1 MQIYPRILHGYQMNL
16 KGLARNV
23 IMLGLVSFFSDLSTE
38 MITPVLPLFLV
49 GVLGAS
55 YVLVGLIEG
64 SADFLIGMLKFISG
78 WYSDKMGRRK
88 PFIVLGYLSGAFV
101 KPMLGLAQAPL
112 HYMGLR
118 LAERAGKGIRGTPR
132 DALIVDSVDKSVLGR
147 AFGFRSMMDTS
158 GAIAGAV
165 SSLVLVAVL
174 VGEPSSVY
182 RTMFVISALPAFIS
196 GALALVV
203 VKEVKRTLKVNKK
216 SFFAG
221 LKSFDGKLKFFI
233 FTVGVFSLG
242 NFTLAFFILRAKA
255 LGIPD
260 SQTVLLFLLF
270 NIVYAAAAIPFGE
283 LSDKIGRR
291 KVVSLGFA
299 IFSLACLGFAFSA
312 DIVQI
317 AVSFAVYGLFMGV
330 FGGVPQAYVSEIAV
344 QEYKATALGVQA
356 TVSAVLTLASS
367 VIGGFLWDSF
377 GASAVFGYGATMGL
391 VALVLFGLGSR
402 FRN

>member
-1 MQIYPRILHGYQMNL
+1 MNV

-23 IMLGLVSFFSDLSTE
+23 IVLGLVSFFSDLSTE

-55 YVLVGLIEG
+55 YILVGLIEG
-64 SADFLIGMLKFISG
+64 SADFLIGMLKFVSG
-78 WYSDKMGRRK
+78 WDSDKMERRK
-88 PFIVLGYLSGAFV
+88 PFIVLGYLSGALV
-101 KPMLGLAQAPL
+101 KPLISLAQAPL

-147 AFGFRSMMDTS
+147 AFGFRSMMDTL
-158 GAIAGAV
+158 GAVAGAV

-182 RTMFVISALPAFIS
+182 RTMFVISALPAFVS
-196 GALALVV
+196 GVLALIV
-203 VKEVKRTLKVNKK
+203 VKEVKRTVQINKK

-221 LKSFDGKLKFFI
+221 LKSFNGKLKFFI
-233 FTVGVFSLG
+233 LTIGVFSLG
-242 NFTLAFFILRAKA
+242 NFTLAFFILRAKS
-255 LGIPD
+255 LGVPD
-260 SQTVLLFLLF
+260 NQTVLLFLLF
-270 NIVYAAAAIPFGE
+270 NIVYAVAAIPFGE
-283 LSDKIGRR
+283 LSDRIGRR
-291 KVVSLGFA
+291 KVVAMGFA
-299 IFSLACLGFAFSA
+299 MFSIVCFGFAVSA

-344 QEYKATALGVQA
+344 QEYKATALGVHA

-367 VIGGFLWDSF
+367 IIGGFLWDSF
-377 GASAVFGYGATMGL
+377 GAFAAFGYGAAMGL
-391 VALVLFGLGSR
+391 IALVIFSVGNRSVR
-402 FRN
+402 

>member
-1 MQIYPRILHGYQMNL
+1 MNA

-23 IMLGLVSFFSDLSTE
+23 IVLGLVSFFSDLSTE

-55 YVLVGLIEG
+55 YILVGLIEG
-64 SADFLIGMLKFISG
+64 SADFLIGMLKFVSG

-88 PFIVLGYLSGAFV
+88 PFIVLGYFSGAFV
-101 KPMLGLAQAPL
+101 KPMIALAQAPL

-147 AFGFRSMMDTS
+147 AFGFRSMMDTTGAVA
-158 GAIAGAV
+158 GAI
-165 SSLVLVAVL
+165 SSLVLIAVL

-182 RTMFVISALPAFIS
+182 RTMFMISAIPAFVS
-196 GALALVV
+196 GALALFVA
-203 VKEVKRTLKVNKK
+203 KEVRRTIQVNKK

-221 LKSFDGKLKFFI
+221 LKSFNGRLKFFI

-242 NFTLAFFILRAKA
+242 NFTLAFFILRAKS

-270 NIVYAAAAIPFGE
+270 NIVYAVAAIPFGE
-283 LSDKIGRR
+283 LSDRIGRR
-291 KVVSLGFA
+291 KVVTLGFA
-299 IFSLACLGFAFSA
+299 IFSFVCLGFVLSA
-312 DIVQI
+312 NIIQI
-317 AVSFAVYGLFMGV
+317 AISFAVYGLFMGV

-344 QEYKATALGVQA
+344 QEYKATALGVHA
-356 TVSAVLTLASS
+356 TVSATMTLASS
-367 VIGGFLWDSF
+367 IIGGFLWDSF
-377 GASAVFGYGATMGL
+377 GPYAAFGYGGTMGL
-391 VALVLFGLGSR
+391 FALVLFSLEGKLMKQR
-402 FRN
+402 TA